1 MSGYLQLSCSN
12 LRLLRKC
19 KSVQKLFSDFVL
31 SLKPCSHGV
40 ELVSSIRVLR
50 VAGS

>member
-19 KSVQKLFSDFVL
+19 KSVQKLFSDLVL

-40 ELVSSIRVLR
+40 RLVSSIRVLG
-50 VAGS
+50 VTES